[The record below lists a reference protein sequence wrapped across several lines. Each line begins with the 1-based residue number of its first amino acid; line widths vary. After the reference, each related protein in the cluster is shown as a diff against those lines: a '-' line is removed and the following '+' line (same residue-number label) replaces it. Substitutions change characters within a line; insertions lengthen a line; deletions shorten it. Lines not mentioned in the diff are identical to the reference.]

1 MEKWIDNDG
10 IFKCIDLK
18 KEQYDKL
25 PIGIYDIGLN
35 MSGWYLER
43 LYDKF
48 EFTYKIYNFHQDYLN
63 YITNYYNITDG
74 NLGVLFNG
82 LKGSGK
88 TVLAKLLC
96 NQLNMPVII
105 MRSFNENND
114 DLINF
119 IANINTDVILFYD
132 EFEKTFSEN
141 DSTILKLMDGVYNS
155 KARKI
160 HILTTNQLYI
170 NNNLLNRPSRLRYL
184 INFDSLETQII
195 EAYIKDNL
203 NDLQYYDNVMELV
216 KSLSDVSIDILKQ
229 IISEINLFGFKSF
242 ETYKDIFNIEF
253 NRFEYEVICTEWFRS
268 NNIKEELPNVIKQ
281 SLIFKEHIN
290 SSTTEDLDDL
300 VEEDNND
307 DDNNK
312 KLNLDYHFYSN
323 SVSTPKSFYT
333 LKPKDYICGGDIVYI
348 NHEKCLILVKSGN
361 SYRYIH
367 ILNPYS
373 SNAYNYDLIL

>member
-1 MEKWIDNDG
+1 MEKWIDNNG

-25 PIGIYDIGLN
+25 PLGIYDIGLS

-48 EFTYKIYNFHQDYLN
+48 EFNYKIYNFHQDYLD
-63 YITNYYNITDG
+63 YIINYYNSTDG

-119 IANINTDVILFYD
+119 IANINTDVVLFYD
-132 EFEKTFSEN
+132 EFEKTFSES

-160 HILTTNQLYI
+160 HILTTNQLFI

-184 INFDSLETQII
+184 INFDSLETQIV

-203 NDLQYYDNVMELV
+203 NDLQYYDDVIELV

-253 NRFEYEVICTEWFRS
+253 NRFEYEVVCSEWFRS
-268 NNIKEELPNVIKQ
+268 NNIKEDLPKVVTQ
-281 SLIFKEHIN
+281 ALSFKENVNPKTIGDV
-290 SSTTEDLDDL
+290 EDLEDL
-300 VEEDNND
+300 EEDNCE
-307 DDNNK
+307 K
-312 KLNLDYHFYSN
+312 TKYDYNFYFN
-323 SVSTPKSFYT
+323 SISTPKSFYT
-333 LKPKDYICGGDIVYI
+333 LKPKDYVCGGDIVYI
-348 NHEKCLILVKSGN
+348 NHEKCSILVRSGN

-367 ILNPYS
+367 ILNPYN
-373 SNAYNYDLIL
+373 SNVYNYDLIL

>member
-1 MEKWIDNDG
+1 MEKWIDNNG

-25 PIGIYDIGLN
+25 PLGVYDIGLS

-48 EFTYKIYNFHQDYLN
+48 EFNYKIYNFHQDYLD
-63 YITNYYNITDG
+63 YIINYYNSTDG
-74 NLGVLFNG
+74 NLGILFNG

-105 MRSFNENND
+105 MRSFNESND

-119 IANINTDVILFYD
+119 IANINTDVVLFYD
-132 EFEKTFSEN
+132 EFEKTFSES

-160 HILTTNQLYI
+160 HILTTNQLFI

-184 INFDSLETQII
+184 INFDSLETQIV

-203 NDLQYYDNVMELV
+203 NDLQYYDDVMELV

-253 NRFEYEVICTEWFRS
+253 NKFEYEVVCTEWFRS
-268 NNIKEELPNVIKQ
+268 NNIKEDLPNVAKQ
-281 SLIFKEHIN
+281 ALLFKENAN
-290 SSTTEDLDDL
+290 SKTIGDVEDLENL
-300 VEEDNND
+300 EENNCEQT
-307 DDNNK
+307 K
-312 KLNLDYHFYSN
+312 YDYNFYFN
-323 SVSTPKSFYT
+323 SISTPKSFYT
-333 LKPKDYICGGDIVYI
+333 LKPKDYVCGGDIIYI
-348 NHEKCLILVKSGN
+348 NHEKCSILVRSGN

-367 ILNPYS
+367 ILNPYN
-373 SNAYNYDLIL
+373 SNVYNYDLIL